1 MIEAADARLL
11 YLPPYSTDLNS
22 IEAMWSRVKSTLR
35 SARRIYA
42 LHDAFGATMAAVTLA
57 DILGCL
63 HHFGR
68 ATT

>member
-1 MIEAADARLL
+1 VEQGEVDAALGR
-11 YLPPYSTDLNS
+11 
-22 IEAMWSRVKSTLR
+22 
-35 SARRIYA
+35 ARRIYA